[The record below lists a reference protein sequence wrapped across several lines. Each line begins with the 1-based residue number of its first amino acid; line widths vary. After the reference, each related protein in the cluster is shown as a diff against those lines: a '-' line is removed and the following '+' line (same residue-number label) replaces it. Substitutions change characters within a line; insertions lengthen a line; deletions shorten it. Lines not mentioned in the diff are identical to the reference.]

1 VAFVPIPWLLSGRGA
16 NVRHA
21 RYVSQDRPSSATHRQ
36 MLSVNDEDLRKSLI
50 QLTRSTQA
58 YVDQLNDVLIELL
71 DKLKAKIH
79 YTSFLV

>member
-1 VAFVPIPWLLSGRGA
+1 
-16 NVRHA
+16 
-21 RYVSQDRPSSATHRQ
+21 